1 MVLHNKAHT
10 ATVHRIARR
19 YSAETNSDG
28 QPDVSNGKLTV
39 EVETSA
45 TLSQGI
51 KSLLEVQ
58 GPVFVAVTNREALS
72 DALRKASNTRVG
84 VMDPQGEIMK
94 QSDPPLNGHAQ

>member
-1 MVLHNKAHT
+1 MAVNNKAHT
-10 ATVHRIARR
+10 ATVHRIAKR
-19 YSAETNSDG
+19 YSAEANSNG
-28 QPDVSNGKLTV
+28 QPDVFNGHLTV

-51 KSLLEVQ
+51 KALMEVQ
-58 GPVFVAVTNREALS
+58 GPVFVAVTNRESLS

-94 QSDPPLNGHAQ
+94 QSDPPLNGHAN